1 MRDRNRIWRT
11 ALRLSPWSI
20 AGIAALLFISAATV
34 RAGKPQSLSD
44 LPQTGKA
51 LYEKACAACHGVD
64 GTGVSSSQAGFDTPL
79 PDFTD
84 CNFATR
90 EPDVDWIYVTEKGGP
105 ARAFVPMMPAFG
117 SALTRAQIQKTL
129 NHIRTFCGDGAWPR
143 GELNLPRPIFT
154 TKAYPEDELVLST
167 IVNTSGPDKIEM
179 ELIYEQRFGT
189 RNQFEVVF
197 PFGWS
202 EQPVRENDGDTEWRS
217 SVGDIG
223 LGLKRVMF
231 HSLEHGAIITLG
243 GEIFFPTGDEDEG
256 FGNDTTVVEP
266 YLSYGQLLPYDFF
279 LHSQAGLAYPF
290 DDDKVNEEA
299 FLRFALGRT
308 FLLGPYG
315 RLWAPMVELLGSR
328 ELVSGADENWDLAPQ
343 FQFALSTR
351 QHVRINLGAR
361 IPLNDTDQRDT
372 RFGAYLLWEWF
383 DGSFFEGW

>member
-1 MRDRNRIWRT
+1 
-11 ALRLSPWSI
+11 
-20 AGIAALLFISAATV
+20 
-34 RAGKPQSLSD
+34 
-44 LPQTGKA
+44 
-51 LYEKACAACHGVD
+51 
-64 GTGVSSSQAGFDTPL
+64 
-79 PDFTD
+79 
-84 CNFATR
+84 
-90 EPDVDWIYVTEKGGP
+90 
-105 ARAFVPMMPAFG
+105 MMPSFG
-117 SALTRAQIQKTL
+117 SALTRTQIQKTM

-154 TKAYPEDELVLST
+154 TKAYPEDELVLSS
-167 IVNTSGPDKIEM
+167 IVNTSAPDKIEM
-179 ELIYEQRFGT
+179 ELIYEQRFGA
-189 RNQFEVVF
+189 RNQFEVVL

-202 EQPVRENDGDTEWRS
+202 EQPVDENDADTEWRS

-256 FGNDTTVVEP
+256 FGNDTAVVEP
-266 YLSYGQLLPYDFF
+266 YLAYGQLLPYDFF

-308 FLLGPYG
+308 FLFGHYG
-315 RLWAPMVELLGSR
+315 RMWAPMVELLASR
-328 ELVSGADENWDLAPQ
+328 ELVSGADENWDLVPQ
-343 FQFALSTR
+343 FQLALSTR